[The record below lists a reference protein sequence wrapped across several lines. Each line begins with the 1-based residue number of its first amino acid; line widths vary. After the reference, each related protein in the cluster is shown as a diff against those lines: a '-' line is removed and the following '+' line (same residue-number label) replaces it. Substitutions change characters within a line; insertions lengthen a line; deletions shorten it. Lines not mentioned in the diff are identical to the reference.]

1 MVMQSV
7 RDTIGDPDGAATERW
22 TDAEIA
28 RYCDRAGLMVVLDT
42 GFVLRTAW
50 TFSLANTTQEY
61 VMAEN
66 FIEAHR
72 VKWIKGGDDTDQR
85 ELEYLTFERFMDLNS
100 TDPTTA
106 GDPKYYTYWNKLFTD
121 STTSMQPPIMMLYP
135 VKATGGDDSDTVRVW
150 GVKTP
155 DIFVSTGTYGNMV
168 EMRGQH
174 VEALILYAASLA
186 QWDDGEAGMAQMLE
200 GRYQRTVEKIKH
212 DEARR
217 DRSSRP
223 SIRPRSSRLNGYY
236 QPALPQHFN
245 RRWGV

>member
-1 MVMQSV
+1 MQAV
-7 RDTIGDPDGAATERW
+7 RNTIGDPDGAATERW

-28 RYCDRAGLMVVLDT
+28 LYCDRAQLAVVLDT
-42 GFVLRTAW
+42 GTILRTSW
-50 TFSLANTTQEY
+50 KFSLTDAGQEY

-66 FIEAHR
+66 FVEAHR
-72 VKWIKGGDDTDQR
+72 VKWLKADADTDQR
-85 ELEYLTFERFMDLNS
+85 ELEYLTFEQFMNLNS

-106 GDPKYYTYWNKLFTD
+106 GDPKYYTFWNKLKTD
-121 STTSMQPPIMMLYP
+121 STSSMQPPIMMLYP
-135 VKATGGDDSDTVRVW
+135 VKATGAADGDTIQVW

-155 DIFVSTGTYGNMV
+155 DVFVSTGTYGNV
-168 EMRGQH
+168 IELRGQH
-174 VEALILYAASLA
+174 AEALVLYAASLA
-186 QWDDGEAGMAQMLE
+186 LWDDDEAGKAQMLE

-223 SIRPRSSRLNGYY
+223 TIRPRSSRLNGYY